1 MEQIFLQNKYTK
13 WYMALVTSRKLM
25 KRDGYVEKHHIIP
38 VSLGGSNDST
48 NLVSLTARE
57 HFIAHLLL
65 TRMTKGMARSSM
77 SFALAFLMGKG
88 TRSKVYV
95 PTSKIYEIIKK
106 NISNAKKGKTLSP
119 EHIEKLRLG
128 NIGRKH
134 PPRSEQW
141 KELQRAA
148 HVGRTDPDNPLRRE
162 AHTGAKNPRALSWEV
177 EFTDGHI
184 EIISALKPWCT
195 TRGFKFDNLTRTLKT
210 GKFYEGMRLLR
221 KLPKSR

>member
-13 WYMALVTSRKLM
+13 WYMTLVTSRKLM

-38 VSLGGSNDST
+38 VSLGGSNDPT

-65 TRMTKGMARSSM
+65 TRMLAGKARGSM
-77 SFALAFLMGKG
+77 CYALSMLMGKG
-88 TRSKVYV
+88 TRKEIYI
-95 PTSKIYEIIKK
+95 PTSRIFQRVREGVS
-106 NISNAKKGKTLSP
+106 ISRKGQP
-119 EHIEKLRLG
+119 VNWEHIENLRTL
-128 NIGRKH
+128 NTGRKH

-148 HVGRTDPDNPLRRE
+148 HIGRTDPDNPLRRE

-177 EFTDGHI
+177 EFADGHV

-195 TRGFKFDNLTRTLKT
+195 ARGFKFDNLTRTLKT

-221 KLPKSR
+221 KLPKSP